1 MDGETITK
9 EQKELCDVVD
19 EMTRSMSSV
28 RELIQSLRAKSSDE
42 LDVRDGI
49 SLLSLKNHLGLAYL
63 QNLTLVS
70 AHRALGHSLEESTPP
85 SKPFGA
91 LDREPRGSSP
101 GDLVNSMVEGRVVLE
116 KIKIL
121 EGRMRYQIEKLVRV
135 AEEAPT
141 DGNVLNDP
149 LAFRPN
155 PENLIGNDSDAS
167 EAEEGADAED
177 TRDNDGIYRPPKL
190 APVPYV
196 ETSKKD
202 KSRRQPI
209 PTALSSLTHLDPTKP
224 YTESA
229 SGLGATPSLSSARAR
244 EIQRMTEFEEE
255 NMMRLVMKKK
265 DAKRRRMD
273 EEDIA
278 LGGMGGLQ
286 GRRRGDGLDAEFG
299 DVLRSVGRSRNG
311 AIGDGY
317 EELRQR
323 GKKQGALERSR
334 ARNMEDSVEEGPRQ
348 RKRGRF
354 DKAVKATKRRMSSKS
369 RK

>member
-1 MDGETITK
+1 MD
-9 EQKELCDVVD
+9 
-19 EMTRSMSSV
+19 V
-28 RELIQSLRAKSSDE
+28 RE
-42 LDVRDGI
+42 GI

-63 QNLTLVS
+63 QDLTLVS
-70 AHRALGHSLEESTPP
+70 ARRALGHALNESSPP
-85 SKPFGA
+85 SKSFGA
-91 LDREPRGSSP
+91 VDREPRGSAA
-101 GDLVNSMVEGRVVLE
+101 GDLVDSMIEGRVVLE

-155 PENLIGNDSDAS
+155 PENLMGGDSDA
-167 EAEEGADAED
+167 EEEEGVSGAED
-177 TRDNDGIYRPPKL
+177 MRDNDGIYRPPKL
-190 APVPYV
+190 APMPYT

-202 KSRRQPI
+202 KSRRQHI
-209 PTALSSLTHLDPTKP
+209 PTALSSLAHLDPSKP
-224 YTESA
+224 HLESA
-229 SGLGATPSLSSARAR
+229 SGLGGGTPSLTSARAR
-244 EIQRMTEFEEE
+244 EIARMTEFEEE

-265 DAKRRRMD
+265 EAKRRKRD

-278 LGGMGGLQ
+278 LGGTGVS
-286 GRRRGDGLDAEFG
+286 GRRGRGDGLDAEFG
-299 DVLRSVGRSRNG
+299 DVLRSVGRSRG
-311 AIGDGY
+311 GGVGDGY

-323 GKKQGALERSR
+323 GRKQGALERAR
-334 ARNMEDSVEEGPRQ
+334 ARARKAEDVVEEGPRQ

-354 DKAVKATKRRMSSKS
+354 DKDVRASKKRISSKS